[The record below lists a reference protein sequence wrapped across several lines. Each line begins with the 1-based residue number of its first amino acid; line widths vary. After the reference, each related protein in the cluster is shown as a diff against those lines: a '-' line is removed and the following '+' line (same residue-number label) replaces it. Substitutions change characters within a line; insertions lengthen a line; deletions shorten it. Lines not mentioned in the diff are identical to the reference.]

1 MSSPS
6 GVRVRA
12 RRGDRARVFLAI
24 VLILFTTLVGMLGA
38 APPVKSGEVDVAGPA
53 VDQSAGARFGRL
65 FRFGKGT

>member
-12 RRGDRARVFLAI
+12 RRGDRARVLLAI
-24 VLILFTTLVGMLGA
+24 VLILFTALVGMLGA
-38 APPVKSGEVDVAGPA
+38 APPVKAGEVDVAGPA
-53 VDQSAGARFGRL
+53 VDQSAGTRFGRL